1 MMDGI
6 KIVCFYGPESTGK
19 STLAARLASE
29 FRTEWVPE
37 VARELVTSNAFS
49 VDEILQIGRA
59 QTARVFE
66 KLKRANRLLICD
78 TDLITTQIYSRHYLG
93 QVPEELVRLEQQVRY
108 DHYFLFDVDVP
119 WIADGL
125 RDQGSRP
132 QRANML
138 HLFERELNSRGI
150 SFDRV
155 TGSYEQREEFVR
167 RVLKQ
172 LLATP

>member
-49 VDEILQIGRA
+49 VA